1 MESLQHI
8 EYDLLYKVNSPAD
21 LKQLSLSELPQYC
34 RELRQYII
42 EECSKNP
49 GHLASSLG
57 VVELTVAL
65 HYVYDVPVDKLV
77 WDVGHQAYAHKI
89 ITERRDLFPTNRMMG
104 GISGF
109 PRMAESKYDSFGAG
123 HSSTSISAAFGLV
136 KAAELRGEKNHVVAI
151 IGDGAMTGGLAFEG
165 LNNAGDKSDKKSNIL
180 VILNDNEM
188 AIDQAT
194 GALKSYLMRVSTS
207 RHYNRIKR
215 RLWRLFAHVPSL
227 LRFCQKVG
235 NAIKQGLLQNSN
247 LFESLNFRYFGQVD
261 GHDVNELVRILT
273 ALKDIN
279 EPKLLHII
287 TTKGKGYTPAED
299 NQSVWHAPGRFNPET
314 GERIP
319 SKDSASRYQDVF
331 GETLLELAR
340 SNDKIVGVTPAMPSG
355 CSMNILMREIPERCF
370 DVGIAEGHAVT
381 FSAGLAAGGM
391 HPVCNIYSSF
401 MQRAYDN
408 VIHDVALQN
417 LPVTFCLDRGGLVGE
432 DGATHHG
439 VFDLAYFSCVPNM
452 IVASPMNEL
461 ELRNMLH
468 SAIDTPTPYAIR
480 YPRGCGIGVEW
491 KGKPFEMIATG
502 KGRVIKSGDDVAVLT
517 IGPVGNFASE
527 AISRVEAAGK
537 ATVAHYDM
545 RFAKPLDEELLHDI
559 GKKFQRVIT
568 VEDGVLR
575 GGVGEAIVKF
585 FNDNGYSPKVKNLGI
600 EDRFIEHGTPA
611 QLYALCGYDAD
622 GIEKSIN
629 SML

>member
-8 EYDLLYKVNSPAD
+8 EYDLLYKVNSPND

-207 RHYNRIKR
+207 QHYNRIKR

-261 GHDVNELVRILT
+261 GHDVNELVRILK

-299 NQSVWHAPGRFNPET
+299 NQSVWHAPGRFNPDT

-480 YPRGCGIGVEW
+480 YPRGCGMGVEW

-527 AISRVEAAGK
+527 AISRVETAGK